1 MTKELDLKS
10 IEETPHL
17 LDILLQVEDVLD
29 SLDTYVF
36 KHWINGEVVQGPKIR
51 KFWVTI
57 SLKYDY
63 EDMPDPRA
71 ALRLLKIMITSVGS
85 LILISLVS

>member
-36 KHWINGEVVQGPKIR
+36 
-51 KFWVTI
+51 
-57 SLKYDY
+57 
-63 EDMPDPRA
+63 ED
-71 ALRLLKIMITSVGS
+71 SQ
-85 LILISLVS
+85 ILGDHFTQV